1 MGKMYLTIS
10 KKKNVY
16 NPIWIMRQAGR
27 YLPEYKKIRH
37 QSKSFIE
44 FCLSVKKIIRVTLQP
59 LQRFDMDAAII
70 FSDILIIPYALNQK
84 VFFNKNNKP
93 NLKRIKSV
101 LELEVF
107 DYGKVRNVYKS
118 IFAVKEILQE
128 KKDLI
133 GFAGGVWTILCYM
146 INGKNNRTFNETK
159 RYAYNNPIEFNALLT
174 ILENSVVEHL
184 AKQIYFGAKIIQIFE
199 SWSNKVPAEYFNN
212 WVINPTK
219 RIVYSVR
226 RMFDHVVIIGF
237 PKESGVMIYD
247 YADKTKIDCLSVD
260 TKSPLRMLKNNLN
273 KKVPLQGNLDP
284 ELFKTESTFMK
295 SSINKNLSDMKET
308 PYVLNLGE
316 GISPDTPIT
325 NIEYLLETIR
335 KFKIE
340 EVCIQKENK

>member
-10 KKKNVY
+10 KKKTVY

-93 NLKRIKSV
+93 NLKRINSV
-101 LELEVF
+101 LELEAF
-107 DYGKVRNVYKS
+107 DYGKIRNVYKS
-118 IFAVKEILQE
+118 IFSVKEILRG

-133 GFAGGVWTILCYM
+133 GFVGGAWTVLCYM

-174 ILENSVVEHL
+174 ILENSVIEHL
-184 AKQIYFGAKIIQIFE
+184 TRQIYFGTKIIQIFE
-199 SWSNKVPAEYFNN
+199 SWSNKVPANYFNS

-219 RIVYSVR
+219 RIVSSVR
-226 RMFDHVVIIGF
+226 RIFDNVVIIGF

-247 YADKTKIDCLSVD
+247 YANKTGIDCLSID

-273 KKVPLQGNLDP
+273 KKVSLQGNLDP
-284 ELFKTESTFMK
+284 ELFKTESVFVK
-295 SSINKNLSDMKET
+295 SSIEKNLHEMRET
-308 PYVLNLGE
+308 PYILNLGE

-325 NIEYLLETIR
+325 NIEYLLEAIR
-335 KFKIE
+335 KSKTK
-340 EVCIQKENK
+340 EVCT